1 MELLLGLIL
10 LALDIWAVVNVW
22 GSNSSVPAK
31 ILWTLGIVILPL
43 IGFIVWLLAG
53 PRGRTTAIA

>member
-1 MELLLGLIL
+1 MELLLGIIL

-31 ILWTLGIVILPL
+31 VLWTLGIVVLPL

-53 PRGRTTAIA
+53 PRSRTTAIA